1 MKDLNLFLDE
11 KNILRCKG
19 RLDNCNLLNFDQKNP
34 ILLPK
39 SNHLTELLIWDA
51 HLCCKHMGPSVTLNA
66 IRRRGLWI
74 SQGRSVIKNVLKKCV
89 TCAKINSYSFRYP
102 RPNSFV
108 GDRVNFVKP
117 FNYTGIDYTAH
128 FMVKFGENIVKMYLL
143 LFTCLNTRAV
153 HLDLVPS
160 LNCEHFLLSFSK
172 FCNLYTIPA
181 KIFSDN
187 ASTFLQGMG
196 LLSDSFHTNDFSEYL
211 EKNNITHV
219 RIPLYAAWIG
229 TFWERMIRC
238 VKAALAKAI
247 GRGKIEYF
255 SFCSLLI
262 EVQNSINSRPL
273 SYQDTDV
280 SFTPLTPNSFLKLEA
295 GKSLLLDNFS
305 GSELEIPNRNQLV
318 KALEVRQN
326 LFEKFKETWYENYLL
341 SLREASRDIY
351 QGAWEDKIRV
361 GDVVLISNPVKVRAL
376 WQMGR
381 VLDVLPG
388 KDGKVRCVRLVR
400 PDRSEG
406 VYPISNLYPLELS
419 VSTINESSTSR
430 EDSTNKVKNKGAN
443 SGESRPRRKAALD
456 CLEKLNLSN

>member
-1 MKDLNLFLDE
+1 
-11 KNILRCKG
+11 
-19 RLDNCNLLNFDQKNP
+19 
-34 ILLPK
+34 
-39 SNHLTELLIWDA
+39 
-51 HLCCKHMGPSVTLNA
+51 
-66 IRRRGLWI
+66 
-74 SQGRSVIKNVLKKCV
+74 
-89 TCAKINSYSFRYP
+89 
-102 RPNSFV
+102 
-108 GDRVNFVKP
+108 
-117 FNYTGIDYTAH
+117 
-128 FMVKFGENIVKMYLL
+128 
-143 LFTCLNTRAV
+143 
-153 HLDLVPS
+153 
-160 LNCEHFLLSFSK
+160 
-172 FCNLYTIPA
+172 
-181 KIFSDN
+181 
-187 ASTFLQGMG
+187 
-196 LLSDSFHTNDFSEYL
+196 
-211 EKNNITHV
+211 
-219 RIPLYAAWIG
+219 
-229 TFWERMIRC
+229 MIRC

-443 SGESRPRRKAALD
+443 SGESRPRRKVALD
-456 CLEKLNLSN
+456 CLDKLNLSN